1 MYRWHSAVSERDDLW
16 TRQLFSELPLPEKMT
31 PEDVA
36 KPENIRSFLGTL
48 AHIEIETKK
57 QDPADRV
64 FPALK
69 HEHLSRIPEGPFKG
83 NFKDDDLAALLTSS
97 IEDCANAM
105 GPQQVP
111 TVMKAIEI
119 LGIQQARTWRC
130 ATLNEFRQ
138 HFHLVPHKTFES
150 ITKNKEVSEAL
161 KHLYNTPDDVELYPG
176 LVVEDDKEPKLPG
189 SGLCP
194 SYTVSRGVLSDA
206 VALVRGDRF
215 YTTAYTPALLTN
227 WGFQEASSDLA
238 IDNGCV
244 FYKLF
249 LRALPNNYDPTSVYV
264 HYPMTVPEEMKIIL
278 KGLEKDHLYNFDKPK
293 ESHHPVV
300 LFSHDA
306 AIQVTE
312 DQETF
317 HVTWGKAMEFLMGP
331 KARNFMLAGDGPEN
345 AKSRDLMETQMY
357 QNASGNPSRGIPTGN
372 EKWLI
377 AVRDFYEQKTTE
389 LLRGKSYKL
398 AGINNVDIIRDIG
411 NLAHVH
417 FCAELFSL
425 PLKTEKFPQ
434 GIFTEQQLYLIM
446 AAVFICVFFDLDP
459 PKSFPLRQKARAAT
473 QALGKV
479 VKLNVASVKTF
490 GKVAEMLSD
499 VIKPNDGPLKDYV
512 RILTCGSH
520 RKRLHA

>member
-16 TRQLFSELPLPEKMT
+16 TRQLFSELPLPSKMS

-36 KPENIRSFLGTL
+36 KPENIRTFLGTL
-48 AHIEIETKK
+48 AHIEIETQK
-57 QDPADRV
+57 QDPTERA

-69 HEHLSRIPEGPFKG
+69 HEHLSRVPEGPFKG
-83 NFKDDDLAALLTSS
+83 NYKDDDLAALLTSS

-119 LGIQQARTWRC
+119 LGIQQARTWKC

-138 HFHLVPHKTFES
+138 HFKLVPHRTFES
-150 ITKNKEVSEAL
+150 ITNNREVSEAL

-215 YTTAYTPALLTN
+215 YTSSYTPASLTN
-227 WGFQEASSDLA
+227 WGFQEASSDLS

-264 HYPMTVPEEMKIIL
+264 HYPMTIPGEMETIL
-278 KGLEKDHLYNFDKPK
+278 KGLDKDHLYNFDKPK
-293 ESHHPVV
+293 EATQPVV

-331 KARNFMLAGDGPEN
+331 KAGNFMLAGDGPLN
-345 AKSRDLMETQMY
+345 AKSRDLMEQQMY
-357 QNASGNPSRGIPTGN
+357 QNAPGAPSRG
-372 EKWLI
+372 E
-377 AVRDFYEQKTTE
+377 
-389 LLRGKSYKL
+389 
-398 AGINNVDIIRDIG
+398 
-411 NLAHVH
+411 
-417 FCAELFSL
+417 
-425 PLKTEKFPQ
+425 
-434 GIFTEQQLYLIM
+434 
-446 AAVFICVFFDLDP
+446 
-459 PKSFPLRQKARAAT
+459 
-473 QALGKV
+473 
-479 VKLNVASVKTF
+479 
-490 GKVAEMLSD
+490 
-499 VIKPNDGPLKDYV
+499 
-512 RILTCGSH
+512 
-520 RKRLHA
+520 